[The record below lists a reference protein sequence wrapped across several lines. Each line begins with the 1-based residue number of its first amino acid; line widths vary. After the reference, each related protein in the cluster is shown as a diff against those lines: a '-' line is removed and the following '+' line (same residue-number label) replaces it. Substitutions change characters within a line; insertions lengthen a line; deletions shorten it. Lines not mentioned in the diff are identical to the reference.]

1 MSNAMVS
8 GVAAMSAD
16 AAWTSDGALD
26 VHDTPD
32 GADALALAEAARVRG
47 GLIVYVARDASG
59 AAAMASSLA
68 FFAPTTPRL
77 SFPAWDCLP
86 YDRVSPSAAVSSA
99 RMATLGY
106 LAGRDAD
113 AAPLFL
119 ITTVNAVLQRTPP
132 IDVVKA
138 AAFSA
143 RPGATTSMDALTGYL
158 TSNGYA
164 RASTVREPGEFAV
177 RGGLI
182 DIFPPGT
189 DEPIRLDFFGDQLE
203 TVRSFDPA
211 TQRTTRQLD
220 GVDLAAATEVFLD
233 EASIARFRRGFRE
246 AFGAA
251 SDDPLYEAVSAGRKT
266 CRHGALAPAFL

>member
-32 GADALALAEAARVRG
+32 GADALALAEAVRVRD

-59 AAAMASSLA
+59 AAAMATSLE

-143 RPGATTSMDALTGYL
+143 PPRRDDVDGRVD
-158 TSNGYA
+158 
-164 RASTVREPGEFAV
+164 
-177 RGGLI
+177 GLSDVERI
-182 DIFPPGT
+182 CA
-189 DEPIRLDFFGDQLE
+189 RLDRPRAGR
-203 TVRSFDPA
+203 VRSARRVDRHFPA
-211 TQRTTRQLD
+211 
-220 GVDLAAATEVFLD
+220 GY
-233 EASIARFRRGFRE
+233 G
-246 AFGAA
+246 
-251 SDDPLYEAVSAGRKT
+251 
-266 CRHGALAPAFL
+266 